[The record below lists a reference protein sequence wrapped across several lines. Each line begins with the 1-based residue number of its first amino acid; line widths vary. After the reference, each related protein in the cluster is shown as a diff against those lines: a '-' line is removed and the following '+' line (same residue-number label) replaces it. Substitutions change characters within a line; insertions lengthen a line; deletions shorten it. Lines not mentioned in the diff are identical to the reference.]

1 MKPVSRARRALGSA
15 FQTVSRDPLRD
26 LNHQAERLGSAA
38 DESAA
43 HLGTD
48 MRGLDQRLSRIEDEV
63 AALRKA
69 LSPPS
74 A

>member
-1 MKPVSRARRALGSA
+1 MDPVPRVRRALGNA
-15 FQTVSRDPLRD
+15 FQVVSRDPLRD

-48 MRGLDQRLSRIEDEV
+48 MRALDQRLSRIEDEV